1 MAALGPCNLALMR
14 HEGLTARRRRSAEQR
29 HRVTQAFAG
38 SSFLESL
45 PISVF
50 CAGSLARQE
59 MGDHSD
65 LDVFVTA
72 DRDARL
78 ESRLCEYTLFAEVIN
93 INNKDLQ
100 FPEFSND
107 GQYLKICFI
116 DDLKRLTGSPSDDSE
131 NIFTTRMLLLLESVP
146 VLHEE
151 TYQNHIKLI
160 AEHYYRDDRGKR
172 TFRPLFLLNDL
183 LRYWR
188 TLCLNYEER
197 RHDPTKKWR
206 KKNVNLK
213 FSRMVTVF
221 STVLPL
227 TAELTHSAD
236 ELVQLCQRPALERL
250 AAALDHLD
258 DEALTRRWPQIL
270 DLYEE
275 FLTWKEAEDV
285 DRFLEDGPA
294 KERVRQHAETLS
306 LFLHDALTHAK
317 IKPELRRYLIL

>member
-1 MAALGPCNLALMR
+1 MGPCVLALMQ
-14 HEGLTARRRRSAEQR
+14 HDGLSARRKRSAQQL
-29 HRVTQAFAG
+29 HRVTHAFGA
-38 SSFLESL
+38 STFLEDL

-59 MGDHSD
+59 IGDHSD

-72 DRDARL
+72 DRDSRL

-93 INNKDLQ
+93 INNKELQ
-100 FPEFSND
+100 LPEFSND
-107 GQYLKICFI
+107 GQFLKLCFV
-116 DDLKRLTGSPSDDSE
+116 DDLKRLTGAPTDDSE

-146 VLHEE
+146 VLHVE
-151 TYQNHIKLI
+151 TYQKHLKDI

-172 TFRPLFLLNDL
+172 SFRPLFLINDL

-197 RHDPTKKWR
+197 RHDVTKTWR

-221 STVLPL
+221 GTVLPVTAQL
-227 TAELTHSAD
+227 TSTAD
-236 ELVQLCQRPALERL
+236 ELVELCQRPALERL
-250 AAALDHLD
+250 AAAIDHLE
-258 DEALTRRWPQIL
+258 DEDLARRWPAIL

-275 FLTWKEAEDV
+275 FLVWKEEQDV
-285 DRFLEDGPA
+285 EQFLGDGRS
-294 KERVRQHAETLS
+294 KHRVRENAETLS
-306 LFLHDALTHAK
+306 LFLHDALTHAR
-317 IKPELRRYLIL
+317 IKPELRRYLII